1 MEWSTTGAT
10 PSEPHFEN
18 GNDYGGK
25 LRRWQRSRLHSHD
38 GGRGL
43 KVEPDRTTAEVDD
56 LLKQLDNYWK
66 SSKDYYDD
74 DEHCRGRNYFWD
86 APDLQCD

>member
-1 MEWSTTGAT
+1 MEWPT
-10 PSEPHFEN
+10 
-18 GNDYGGK
+18 
-25 LRRWQRSRLHSHD
+25 
-38 GGRGL
+38 
-43 KVEPDRTTAEVDD
+43 

-86 APDLQCD
+86 APDLQCDY

>member
-1 MEWSTTGAT
+1 VVHDRQDAVRAPLRKWCR
-10 PSEPHFEN
+10 
-18 GNDYGGK
+18 
-25 LRRWQRSRLHSHD
+25 LRRQAPPLAKVQGPLSRGWQRTQ
-38 GGRGL
+38 
-43 KVEPDRTTAEVDD
+43 PDRSTAEVDS

-86 APDLQCD
+86 APDLQCDY